1 MSLSP
6 SYQSIFSSF
15 LNFPVT
21 TPAYIYSN
29 QKLHQNISLF
39 SEIKKK
45 HLIQV
50 HYAMKAN
57 NNAHILRMIKEAGL
71 SVDVN
76 SQGELTKALQIGFLP
91 GDLIFAGVGKTD
103 AELEL
108 AVNLGLKTIKVES
121 VDELLVLSEITKR
134 NGTPANIGLRL
145 NPEIDAKTHPYI
157 ATGLSTSKFGIDKRD
172 VDQIISIL
180 KSFPLLRL
188 TTLDAHIGSQITDLN
203 LFIDVYSFLASQATL
218 INSNGF
224 SIADLDL
231 GGGFAIEYDGSGHST
246 LPELDDL
253 FSKISLLNKGAFNI
267 SIEPGRAMVANT
279 CAILTK
285 VLYTKTNGDKNFAIV
300 DAAMTDNIRPSLYGS
315 VHPIVRIGVDSTG
328 GNMVYDVVGPVCES
342 GDFLGED
349 VPLPKCKRGDYLAI
363 LDSGAY
369 TSAMASNYNM
379 RPLLPEYLEKDGRL
393 IEIRRRQNVNEW
405 LENLEISY
413 EG

>member
-15 LNFPVT
+15 IKSPVS

-29 QKLHQNISLF
+29 QKLIQNISLF
-39 SEIKKK
+39 SDLAKK

-57 NNAHILRMIKEAGL
+57 NNAQILRMVKEAGL

-76 SQGELTKALQIGFLP
+76 SMGELTQALKIGFLP
-91 GDLIFAGVGKTD
+91 SNLIFAGVGKTD
-103 AELEL
+103 SELEL
-108 AVNLGLKTIKVES
+108 AVKLGLKTIKVES
-121 VDELLVLSEITKR
+121 VDELSVLSEIT
-134 NGTPANIGLRL
+134 NHLGISANIGLRL

-172 VDQIISIL
+172 IDQIISIL
-180 KSFPLLRL
+180 SNFPLLRL

-203 LFIDVYSFLASQATL
+203 LFVDVFTFLSNQANF
-218 INSNGF
+218 INKKGF
-224 SIADLDL
+224 SITDLDL
-231 GGGFAIEYDGSGHST
+231 GGGFAIEYDGSGQST
-246 LPELDDL
+246 LPELDTL
-253 FSKISLLNKGAFNI
+253 FSKIALLNNGAFKI
-267 SIEPGRAMVANT
+267 SIEPGRAVVANT
-279 CAILTK
+279 CAILTR

-315 VHPIVRIGVDSTG
+315 VHPIVKIGQGSVSETL
-328 GNMVYDVVGPVCES
+328 VYDVVGPVCES

-349 VPLPKCKRGDYLAI
+349 VSLSQCKRGDFLAI

-379 RPLLPEYLEKDGRL
+379 RPLLPEYLEKDGCL

-405 LENLEISY
+405 LENLEIPY